1 MGKVIAID
9 GPSGAGKGTIA
20 KLLARKLGFSY
31 LDTGAL
37 YRVVALA
44 LREKGIEPD
53 DSDEKI
59 LAVLKCITITLKDGK
74 VFLKENSE
82 LRTLASALLGESAR
96 TLNTNPPLPPFVKGG
111 EGGFDRD
118 VSELIR
124 STETGHYSSV
134 FSAKKVVRDF
144 LLDIQRSASLNADL
158 VAEGRDMTTVV
169 FPDAWKKFYLD
180 ASVEERAK
188 RRYLQL
194 KEKGINITES
204 EAKKDVVERD
214 VRDSGR
220 DIAPLRKADD
230 AVLIDSSS
238 MTINKVLENILKV
251 VRADH

>member
-20 KLLARKLGFSY
+20 KLLAGELGFSY

-37 YRVVALA
+37 YRAVALA
-44 LREKGIEPD
+44 LREKGINPE
-53 DSDEKI
+53 DSDEKFKNA
-59 LAVLKCITITLKDGK
+59 LSVTDVSFKNGK
-74 VFLKENSE
+74 VS
-82 LRTLASALLGESAR
+82 
-96 TLNTNPPLPPFVKGG
+96 LNGK
-111 EGGFDRD
+111 D
-118 VSELIR
+118 VSEEIR
-124 STETGHYSSV
+124 TTEMGHYSSV
-134 FSAKKVVRDF
+134 FSARKVVRDF

-238 MTINKVLENILKV
+238 MTIDKVLENIMKV
-251 VRADH
+251 VRAGP

>member
-20 KLLARKLGFSY
+20 KLLAGKLGFSY

-37 YRVVALA
+37 YRAVALA
-44 LREKGIEPD
+44 LREKGVEPD

-59 LAVLKCITITLKDGK
+59 SAVLKCITITFKDGK
-74 VFLKENSE
+74 VFLKENSK
-82 LRTLASALLGESAR
+82 LQ
-96 TLNTNPPLPPFVKGG
+96 TLNSQLPDG
-111 EGGFDRD
+111 RD

-134 FSAKKVVRDF
+134 FSARKVIRDF
-144 LLDIQRSASLNADL
+144 LLDIQRSASLDADL

-169 FPDAWKKFYLD
+169 FPGAWKKFYLD

-194 KEKGINITES
+194 KEKGIDITES

-214 VRDSGR
+214 VRDAGR